1 MSAYEAVRIRLDPTP
16 RQTRL
21 LESHAGGARFA
32 YNLMLA
38 HVRRQ
43 ISLGEK
49 PDWTLYAMR
58 RWWNEWKDEIA
69 PWWRE
74 NSKEAYGSA
83 FEWLSHALRNWWYS
97 R

>member
-38 HVRRQ
+38 HVQRQ

-58 RWWNEWKDEIA
+58 PLVERVE
-69 PWWRE
+69 
-74 NSKEAYGSA
+74 G
-83 FEWLSHALRNWWYS
+83 RN
-97 R
+97 RPVVAGEQQGGVQQRV

>member
-1 MSAYEAVRIRLDPTP
+1 MSAYEAVRIRLDPPP

-74 NSKEAYGSA
+74 NSTFLTYCWVSDEPPCW
-83 FEWLSHALRNWWYS
+83 EPLTR
-97 R
+97 